1 MTPRR
6 TVSLL
11 ALLLILVVPA
21 GLAIGRGT
29 SKPHEDFG
37 SRFTSRVPGHSTG
50 VRVAI
55 KYKNPSDPN
64 GTPSAVRKV
73 VLAGPPGTRIDTSV
87 PARCTATDDQLKM
100 QGESACPAG
109 SRVGSGTIVAAVLVA
124 PGPNKPRTTFDVNIF
139 NTDGGLLMT
148 ARPQGS
154 STVGAVARGTIK
166 GRTTTV
172 TVPTCLMGGQPP
184 NGCASDQTALVTVF
198 QRTFRI
204 VRGPPGHRRAYLTT
218 PRTCPRSHHW
228 TGVARLTYADGA
240 SERVTAT
247 TGCLRPRR

>member
-1 MTPRR
+1 M
-6 TVSLL
+6 
-11 ALLLILVVPA
+11 PA
-21 GLAIGRGT
+21 GLATGRGT

-37 SRFTSRVPGHSTG
+37 SRFTSIVPGHSTG

-55 KYKNPSDPN
+55 RYKNPSDPN
-64 GTPSAVRKV
+64 GAPPAVRRV
-73 VLAGPPGTRIDTSV
+73 VLTGPPGTRIDTSV
-87 PARCTATDDQLKM
+87 PERCTATDDQLKT
-100 QGESACPAG
+100 QGESACPVG
-109 SRVGSGTIVAAVLVA
+109 SRVGNGTIVAAVLVA
-124 PGPNKPRTTFDVNIF
+124 PGPDKPRTTFDVSIF
-139 NTDGGLLMT
+139 NTAGGLIMT

-172 TVPTCLMGGQPP
+172 TVPTCLTGGQAPVQ
-184 NGCASDQTALVTVF
+184 CKSDETALVTVF

-204 VRGPPGHRRAYLTT
+204 VRGAPGHRRAYLTT

-228 TGVARLTYADGA
+228 TAAARLTYADGA

-247 TGCLRPRR
+247 SGCRRPRHH